1 MDNPDRGQGG
11 GLRRYVCVL
20 LLLAISAGQAG
31 AQVLAVQLQ
40 SGPPRMC
47 RGFGATHA
55 HGLHVCSAVHG
66 ASGGNDGGVKGRER
80 RHCRAELAA
89 ALSPQMQVWWGGGYG
104 EGEQILAAAAVARAR
119 SLWRQRPS
127 WRLGGGGTATSVRA
141 GAVGGGGQGKG
152 RANNHGSAEACSSAR
167 SAEKRASAS
176 TTGKGASAG
185 SAERRASAS
194 TTGEGASA
202 RNAEKRASASTIGKG
217 ASAGSA
223 AVLHEGG
230 ASASTFGE
238 GASAGSPEGRA
249 SANTFGEGA
258 GARLAKQARTSRC
271 HRISR
276 SSPCLGQALAR
287 DGSNE
292 WLRFVHSFGSP
303 SSR

>member
-1 MDNPDRGQGG
+1 MSTEGMDNPDRGQGG

-104 EGEQILAAAAVARAR
+104 EGEQILAASAVARAR
-119 SLWRQRPS
+119 SLWSQRPS
-127 WRLGGGGTATSVRA
+127 WRLG
-141 GAVGGGGQGKG
+141 
-152 RANNHGSAEACSSAR
+152 R

-194 TTGEGASA
+194 TIGEGASA

-303 SSR
+303 SSL

>member
-104 EGEQILAAAAVARAR
+104 EGEQILAASAVARAR
-119 SLWRQRPS
+119 SLWSQRPS
-127 WRLGGGGTATSVRA
+127 WRLG
-141 GAVGGGGQGKG
+141 
-152 RANNHGSAEACSSAR
+152 R

-194 TTGEGASA
+194 TIGEGASA

-230 ASASTFGE
+230 ASAS
-238 GASAGSPEGRA
+238 
-249 SANTFGEGA
+249 TFGEGA